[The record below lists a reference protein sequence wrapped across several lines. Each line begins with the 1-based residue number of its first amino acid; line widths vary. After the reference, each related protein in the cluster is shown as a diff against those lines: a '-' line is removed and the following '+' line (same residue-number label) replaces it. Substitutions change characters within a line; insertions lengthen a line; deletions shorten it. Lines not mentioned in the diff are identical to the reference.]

1 MKKIISLL
9 RKVKEGLS
17 KLRDLSCS
25 WVGRFSIIKMIILPE
40 YIYMVNTVPIKI
52 PEGFWWN
59 QQTGSE
65 IHMKSNRH
73 KRAKT
78 ILKQKN
84 KVGLLLLDFKT
95 YSKLTASDNSRALV

>member
-1 MKKIISLL
+1 
-9 RKVKEGLS
+9 
-17 KLRDLSCS
+17 
-25 WVGRFSIIKMIILPE
+25 
-40 YIYMVNTVPIKI
+40 
-52 PEGFWWN
+52 
-59 QQTGSE
+59 
-65 IHMKSNRH
+65 MKSNRH